1 MYVTA
6 KIYTVQGIFSDIAS
20 IVCSKK
26 GGMLAYTVQG
36 IVKTKG
42 TWAVIQKYIIKHFQ
56 RNEQVIKDS
65 ECYRRVSTM
74 TTGSIFKKL

>member
-6 KIYTVQGIFSDIAS
+6 KIYTVQRIFSDIAS

-26 GGMLAYTVQG
+26 GGDVETVQG

-42 TWAVIQKYIIKHFQ
+42 TWAVIQKYIIIHFQ

-74 TTGSIFKKL
+74 TTGPIYKQL